1 MNNEYLILRENK
13 KTDTLR
19 QERMDTISSHIGA
32 LRAEVH
38 SLSRTTKKVLLI
50 EKILIGFFILSLFL
64 FASLWVVILLSK

>member
-19 QERMDTISSHIGA
+19 EARMDTISSHIGA

>member
-38 SLSRTTKKVLLI
+38 SLSRTTKKVILI
-50 EKILIGFFILSLFL
+50 EKILIVFFVLSLFT
-64 FASLWVVILLSK
+64 FATLGVLILLFK

>member
-50 EKILIGFFILSLFL
+50 EKILIGVFILSLFL

>member
-19 QERMDTISSHIGA
+19 QERMDTISSHIGD

-38 SLSRTTKKVLLI
+38 SLSRATKKVLLI
-50 EKILIGFFILSLFL
+50 EKILIVFFVLSLFS
-64 FASLWVVILLSK
+64 FATLGTVILLSS